1 MTRVLFIC
9 IGNSCRSP
17 IAEAFANYYGKSWI
31 TACSAGSRAAGF
43 IMQNTIECM
52 KERGID
58 ISRQSSKGLSS
69 IDLARMDYAIIL
81 EASLRDSIVLPSRR
95 TQKLHW
101 FVPDPVGQSIDVY
114 RKVRDEIEVK
124 VLDFIETIRKEN

>member
-1 MTRVLFIC
+1 
-9 IGNSCRSP
+9 
-17 IAEAFANYYGKSWI
+17 
-31 TACSAGSRAAGF
+31 
-43 IMQNTIECM
+43 MQNTIECM

-69 IDLARMDYAIIL
+69 IDLARIDYAIIL

-95 TQKLHW
+95 TQKLDW

-114 RKVRDEIEVK
+114 RKVRDQIEVK